1 MANEQEATIEF
12 YVSVL
17 FQTVEE
23 LSNKVKAFRAV
34 VNSVPNAVEIL
45 RAVEDYR
52 DPHSEMQHE
61 TYNAL
66 RNRAAQTLASRD
78 LAEFGEVVR
87 ELRAKAN
94 QYQ

>member
-17 FQTVEE
+17 FQTAEE

-45 RAVEDYR
+45 RAVENYR
-52 DPHSEMQHE
+52 DPQSETQHQA
-61 TYNAL
+61 YNVL
-66 RNRAAQTLASRD
+66 RNRAAQTLANRD
-78 LAEFGEVVR
+78 LADFGEVVR